1 MKDFTFQLYY
11 TTFTIPPAGYTFDLE
26 GNCVIAVSY
35 LSDSS
40 NLCILGDTFLRNF
53 VSTFDY
59 KDYGIRLGIN
69 INMKYFTYSIFSS
82 DMTKPRV

>member
-35 LSDSS
+35 LSDGS

-69 INMKYFTYSIFSS
+69 VNAP
-82 DMTKPRV
+82 DGV